1 MFDNTA
7 MKVVVNMRRCC
18 SGLLPASGSATI
30 DKTCVVPS
38 VVVNHIFMTSTGL
51 TSTWQLDDR
60 EKDQALTLIKTRTH
74 GRWPPFLLPAQDEG
88 QHGAAMAVITEP
100 IAVR

>member
-1 MFDNTA
+1 
-7 MKVVVNMRRCC
+7 
-18 SGLLPASGSATI
+18 
-30 DKTCVVPS
+30 
-38 VVVNHIFMTSTGL
+38 MTSTGL

-60 EKDQALTLIKTRTH
+60 EKDQALTLIKARTH